1 MDFRHLKYFI
11 AVAEELNIG
20 RAAVRLHISQ
30 PPLTRQI
37 QQLEEELGVQL
48 FIRTPRGVELT
59 HAGEVFLDEARNVR
73 SLVEQ
78 AIEKTKRAGEGKLG
92 RLDIGIF
99 GTGIISAIPKMLQ
112 LFRATY
118 PDVRVVLHTM
128 SKDEQIEALR
138 QKRLNVAFNRMIKPL
153 ADISS
158 EVILREPLF
167 LAMHESNPLAS
178 REAVSFM
185 EVGKHPLILYPTGT
199 PPNFVDK
206 VMELCRHRGFTP
218 EVSQIVGDAMSAIA
232 LVAGGFGITIVS
244 ESAITLQLP
253 GIVYRPFEDAA
264 GVGVDLSC
272 IYRKDDQSTI
282 LHVFLDLIRG
292 FSAQQLD
299 HQELATLSAKTS
311 EAK

>member
-20 RAAVRLHISQ
+20 RAALRLHISQ

-73 SLVEQ
+73 ALVEQ

-112 LFRATY
+112 LFRDTY

-128 SKDEQIEALR
+128 TKDEQIEALR
-138 QKRLNVAFNRMIKPL
+138 QKRLNVAFNRIIKPQ
-153 ADISS
+153 ADLTS
-158 EVILREPLF
+158 EIILREPIY
-167 LAMHESNPLAS
+167 LALNENHPLAAQES
-178 REAVSFM
+178 VSFM
-185 EVGKHPLILYPTGT
+185 ELAHHPLILYPTGA

-206 VMELCRHRGFTP
+206 VMELCRNRGFTP
-218 EVSQIVGDAMSAIA
+218 DISQIVGDAITAIA
-232 LVAGGFGITIVS
+232 LVSGGFGMSVVS
-244 ESAITLQLP
+244 ESAINLQLP
-253 GIVYRPFEDAA
+253 GVVYRPFHD
-264 GVGVDLSC
+264 GTGTTVDLSC

-282 LHVFLDLIRG
+282 LHAFLGVIRG
-292 FSAQQLD
+292 FSETQ
-299 HQELATLSAKTS
+299 TGN
-311 EAK
+311 